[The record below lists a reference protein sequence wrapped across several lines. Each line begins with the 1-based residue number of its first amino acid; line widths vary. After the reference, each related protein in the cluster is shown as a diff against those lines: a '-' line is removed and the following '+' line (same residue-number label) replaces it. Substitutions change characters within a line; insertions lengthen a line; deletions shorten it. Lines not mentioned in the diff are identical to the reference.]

1 MSASEYTRLR
11 SARTRTDWL
20 CVIASCVIGLGPG
33 IASASDASNREW
45 RFNVTL
51 DGRPIGSH
59 RFFLREYGQRK
70 ELSSEARFNVRI
82 LFFDAYRY
90 EHHAREIWDGSCLE
104 SIDARTNDNGDEST
118 VRGARDDG
126 VFRLATDSFAGAIG
140 SCVQTFAY
148 WSQSLLDAGQLLN
161 PQTGEYV
168 ATRLEPIDRE
178 PIVGLE
184 HADGFRLS
192 GENADG
198 TRLQI
203 DLWYSAS
210 GEWLALE
217 SRTPDGRQLRY
228 VLE

>member
-1 MSASEYTRLR
+1 MVSS
-11 SARTRTDWL
+11 
-20 CVIASCVIGLGPG
+20 VIAFGSEC
-33 IASASDASNREW
+33 ASASDVSSREW

-51 DGRPIGSH
+51 DGRSIGSH
-59 RFFLREYGQRK
+59 RFLLRDEGERK

-90 EHHAREIWDGSCLE
+90 EHYAREVWDGLCLD
-104 SIDARTNDNGDEST
+104 SIDARTNDNGEEST
-118 VRGARDDG
+118 VRGARVEG
-126 VFRLATDSFAGAIG
+126 AFRLTTNSSAGAIG

-148 WSQSLLDAGQLLN
+148 WSPSLLDADRLLN

-168 ATRLEPIDRE
+168 AARLEPIERE
-178 PIVGLE
+178 PIAGLE
-184 HADGFRLS
+184 HAHAYRLS
-192 GENADG
+192 GENVDG